1 MSLSVQIKAVV
12 NMAYKSLTNQTIALA
27 GIAQAC
33 ALVNDIATTGRADND
48 ALEASINSI
57 LQTDPESVL
66 AVYGGLEGVKRG
78 LTVLE
83 QQLTGQRTANPR
95 EARYAASLIILEK
108 QLSNRPEM
116 LKTIA
121 DGINKAQSQA
131 EHFGLLHENVLANLG
146 DLYHRTISTIP
157 LRIMVD
163 GEPQY
168 LSNQTNVNK
177 IRALLL
183 AGIRSAM
190 LWRQCGGARWKL
202 LLFRKKYQDEVIF
215 LLSQL

>member
-1 MSLSVQIKAVV
+1 
-12 NMAYKSLTNQTIALA
+12 MAAHSITHQTIALA

-33 ALVNDIATTGRADND
+33 ALVNQLATTGKTDND

-57 LQTDPESVL
+57 LQTDPKSAL
-66 AVYGGLEGVKRG
+66 DVYGGLEGVKLG

-95 EARYAASLIILEK
+95 EARYAATLIILEK
-108 QLSNRPEM
+108 QLSNRPAM
-116 LKTIA
+116 LETIA
-121 DGINKAQSQA
+121 DGIKKAQFQT
-131 EHFGLLHENVLANLG
+131 EHFGLLHDNVLANLG

-157 LRIMVD
+157 PRIMVD
-163 GEPQY
+163 GDPQY
-168 LSNQTNVNK
+168 LSSQAIVNK

-183 AGIRSAM
+183 AGIRSAI

-202 LLFRKKYQDEVIF
+202 LLFKKKYQDEVVF